1 MHFSDALLSGKGAHI
16 FYFKQR
22 LWLILNNDRFV
33 IGLADEVHRRPW
45 LVSAAGCRL
54 AGDIRAV
61 GIEGPLYDGQKRTVG
76 LPVIYWRF
84 RCRRLRGRCYPG
96 NVQLMALVLHKKW
109 FSELTTQELYELLR
123 IRNDVFVVEQD
134 CVYQDLDYDD
144 RRPCIS
150 GSRKMTG
157 CCPARGCGKA
167 GFYLR

>member
-33 IGLADEVHRRPW
+33 IGLADKVHRRPW

-96 NVQLMALVLHKKW
+96 NVQLLASYPNV
-109 FSELTTQELYELLR
+109 FSRTRRTLPRTASLLLPDGDIHPAHNCCHPNGASACDGCAGPTSCR
-123 IRNDVFVVEQD
+123 VRGSH
-134 CVYQDLDYDD
+134 
-144 RRPCIS
+144 S
-150 GSRKMTG
+150 GLFPR
-157 CCPARGCGKA
+157 
-167 GFYLR
+167 